1 MGAFQTFL
9 VVVTIVIVSIFTGIV
24 IGFKIGVDGYGNIS
38 AMVQECQ
45 KDLPRNE
52 YCAIIAVPE
61 QDLED

>member
-1 MGAFQTFL
+1 M
-9 VVVTIVIVSIFTGIV
+9 V

-52 YCAIIAVPE
+52 YCTIIVVPE
-61 QDLED
+61 KDLEK